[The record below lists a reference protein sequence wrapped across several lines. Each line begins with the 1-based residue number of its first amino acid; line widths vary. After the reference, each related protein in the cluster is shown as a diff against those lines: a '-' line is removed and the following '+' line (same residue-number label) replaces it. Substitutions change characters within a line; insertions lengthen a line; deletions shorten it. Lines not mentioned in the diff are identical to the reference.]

1 MAVKIAAFIVDLYF
15 TVNFYQMA
23 EKEKPYK
30 ETTILD
36 IARELNVSKSTVSRA
51 LKNHHSIGEVT
62 KKAVMDLAKKYN
74 YHPNDIASSL
84 SKRST
89 KTIGVIVP
97 LLSHYY
103 FSTVISGIEELAYK
117 AGYKVIICQ
126 SAESYEREVIVS
138 QTLLS
143 SKVDGLLV
151 SISRETKNADH
162 FKVFQQRN
170 IPVIFFD
177 RVCPGIDASSVIID
191 DYLGSFMAVEHL
203 IQQGCRKIAH
213 LAGPPLLLITQN
225 RINGYKD
232 ALLQYGLP
240 INEELIIDC
249 GTGLEQVNG
258 REAAQKMLDTG
269 LRPDAIFG
277 FCDPIA
283 IGAMLALKENN
294 IKIPEQIAVVGFCN
308 EPMDTVVEPQLSSLV
323 QPAFQIGEAAAEMFF
338 QQIENKSTGIQKKV
352 LSTELIVRGSS
363 LIK

>member
-1 MAVKIAAFIVDLYF
+1 MADPMK
-15 TVNFYQMA
+15 Q
-23 EKEKPYK
+23 YK

-51 LKNHHSIGEVT
+51 LKDHYSIGEVT
-62 KKAVMDLAKKYN
+62 KKAVQDLAKKYN

-126 SAESYEREVIVS
+126 SAESYKREVIVS

-162 FKVFQQRN
+162 FKLFQQRN

-177 RVCPGIDASSVIID
+177 RVCPEIEASSVIID
-191 DYLGSFMAVEHL
+191 DYLGAFMAVEHL
-203 IQQGCRKIAH
+203 IKQDCRKIAH
-213 LAGPPLLLITQN
+213 LAGPPLLMISQN

-232 ALLQYGLP
+232 ALLKYGLP
-240 INEELIIDC
+240 IEEELLIDC
-249 GTGLEQVNG
+249 GTGLEQENG
-258 REAAQKMLDTG
+258 RQAAQKLLDAG
-269 LRPDAIFG
+269 HRPDAIFT
-277 FCDPIA
+277 FCDPLA
-283 IGAMLALKENN
+283 IGAMVALKQNN
-294 IKIPEQIAVVGFCN
+294 IKIPEQTAVVGFCN

-323 QPAFQIGEAAAEMFF
+323 QPAFQIGETAAAMFF
-338 QQIENKSTGIQKKV
+338 HQIKSKSMAVQRKV
-352 LSTELIVRGSS
+352 LSTELIIRSSS
-363 LIK
+363 LKN